1 MANTSCVMH
10 VHTFGNAHFKFSSRQ
25 DVAINA
31 FILLSLDI
39 LSSLILPE
47 KESAEQKPLLLVTV
61 SILRLAKQRP
71 SAQVKKSCKLIRN
84 RHLQGGFGSQLEQCA
99 IAVQANEARGAM

>member
-1 MANTSCVMH
+1 MANTSCIMH

-47 KESAEQKPLLLVTV
+47 KESAEQKPLLLVTGR
-61 SILRLAKQRP
+61 ILRLAKQRP
-71 SAQVKKSCKLIRN
+71 SAQVKESC
-84 RHLQGGFGSQLEQCA
+84 QLEQCA

>member
-71 SAQVKKSCKLIRN
+71 SAQVK
-84 RHLQGGFGSQLEQCA
+84 
-99 IAVQANEARGAM
+99 

>member
-47 KESAEQKPLLLVTV
+47 QKPLLLVTV

-71 SAQVKKSCKLIRN
+71 SAQVK
-84 RHLQGGFGSQLEQCA
+84 
-99 IAVQANEARGAM
+99 